1 MQLKRAL
8 DWAQIESVMT
18 HHWRVAGK
26 NVSFGRGLS
35 FPVSFYARLLVVMSL
50 KGFDS
55 REMEQ
60 YISESVVARLFLEV
74 REPLQFQV
82 RDHSSIARAEAALG
96 EKGSQEV
103 NQLIVKQAVRFGF
116 AKLETLSSDTTEQ
129 EPSIGYPHEAGIL
142 RGVAQRIE
150 RAAQKLAKKGIEGS
164 AQVVEKTKEVLK
176 KVKHYYLFAK
186 GEEGKDQALRE
197 VVRQSAEMLAATQ
210 EWVAQVGSKKDRVI
224 SSAVK
229 KLEAMK
235 EFGEELIPQIQ
246 DWFETG
252 KVAVGKLLHPGIT
265 EARAI
270 VKNKSGK
277 KSEFGLKWLI
287 NRLSGGYE
295 FGEVVAGEA
304 SEGAMPQL
312 ALAAY
317 RKIFGAQATPGMMV

>member
-1 MQLKRAL
+1 M
-8 DWAQIESVMT
+8 
-18 HHWRVAGK
+18 G
-26 NVSFGRGLS
+26 SFQ
-35 FPVSFYARLLVVMSL
+35 
-50 KGFDS
+50 S
-55 REMEQ
+55 R
-60 YISESVVARLFLEV
+60 
-74 REPLQFQV
+74 
-82 RDHSSIARAEAALG
+82 
-96 EKGSQEV
+96 
-103 NQLIVKQAVRFGF
+103 
-116 AKLETLSSDTTEQ
+116 
-129 EPSIGYPHEAGIL
+129 
-142 RGVAQRIE
+142 
-150 RAAQKLAKKGIEGS
+150 
-164 AQVVEKTKEVLK
+164 
-176 KVKHYYLFAK
+176 
-186 GEEGKDQALRE
+186 
-197 VVRQSAEMLAATQ
+197 
-210 EWVAQVGSKKDRVI
+210 KDREI